1 MIGSDLFC
9 AVNPAAAA
17 RLADDPSA
25 LTAALLAIL
34 RGDSFPLLEGSQW
47 PKALALA
54 TQHGLFPAV
63 SKRLPAALWEE
74 MPGLGEAVRQTLKR
88 NTCRN
93 LTLLGETV
101 RLLSLLRAA
110 GITAVPFKGGV
121 LGHLAHGNVALRQA
135 GDMDL
140 FVRKSDLKAAIDCL
154 RAAGYRLDAKWN
166 SALREGHFRFD
177 CECEMVHPGK
187 QMCVD
192 LHWEFTARNFSLP
205 LPVEEMFGR
214 LQRVRISGAD
224 ILSFAP
230 EDLLLILCLHAAKHH
245 WHRLEWVFTMDA
257 FIRRHPALDWAGIL
271 QRAGTMHLTRI
282 VATGLRLVRELFD
295 CPLPDPVWKWVE
307 ACRHSRG
314 LATDAV
320 AWIRAGVVKP
330 SPMQLRRFHARGREG
345 LWQRVQYWLG
355 AAFTPSEKDY
365 AVELPAGFSWA
376 HYFTRPVRLLMAS
389 VAQLFGRASRSPR
402 DSVPAM
408 SPLGPS
414 RNERN
419 AA

>member
-1 MIGSDLFC
+1 MNAVAEAGLSDNPSDL
-9 AVNPAAAA
+9 
-17 RLADDPSA
+17 
-25 LTAALLAIL
+25 TTALLVIL
-34 RGDSFPLLEGSQW
+34 RGEAIPPLDGSQW
-47 PKALALA
+47 PKVLALA

-63 SKRLPAALWEE
+63 SNRIPAAIWEE
-74 MPGLGEAVRQTLKR
+74 LPGLGEVVRQTIKR

-93 LTLLGETV
+93 LALLGETV

-121 LGHLAHGNVALRQA
+121 LGHLAHGNVALRQP

-140 FVRKSDLKAAIDCL
+140 FVRKRDLKAAIDCL

-205 LPVEEMFGR
+205 LPIEEMFGR
-214 LQRVRISGAD
+214 LQPIRHQGVD

-230 EDLLLILCLHAAKHH
+230 EDLLLVLCLHAAKHH
-245 WHRLEWVFTMDA
+245 WHRLEWVFTIDA
-257 FIRRHPALDWAGIL
+257 FIRRHPALDWESIL
-271 QRAGTMHLTRI
+271 QRAGAMHLTRL
-282 VATGLRLVRELFD
+282 VATGLRLVRDLFD
-295 CPLPDPVWKWVE
+295 GPLPDAVWKWVE
-307 ACRHSRG
+307 ACRHANS
-314 LATDAV
+314 LAADAL

-330 SPMQLRRFHARGREG
+330 SPLQLRRFHARGRDG

-365 AVELPAGFSWA
+365 AVELPTGFSWA
-376 HYFTRPVRLLMAS
+376 HYLTRPVRLLFSS
-389 VAQLFGRASRSPR
+389 VAQLFGRASRSPQN
-402 DSVPAM
+402 SVPAL
-408 SPLGPS
+408 SSLGPS
-414 RNERN
+414 HNERN